1 VPNKTIYVREA
12 DTEVWEKAE
21 RLAGGSVSALIAE
34 ALRRYVEEVEQ
45 KEQLDM
51 ERPRSSG
58 VGSYGPTRGR
68 RGPGSLATTQAPIT
82 VWH

>member
-1 VPNKTIYVREA
+1 MPNKTIYVREA

-51 ERPRSSG
+51 ESIEVELWGPEDRPYEAAF
-58 VGSYGPTRGR
+58 VGRWLLWPD
-68 RGPGSLATTQAPIT
+68 
-82 VWH
+82 